1 MDDLEKKKNIEK
13 FLSENNMSGNF
24 LLSANKT
31 TPINSVMPAVSPFKK
46 RLNDYDSSLFEETS
60 VQKIEDPALK
70 LQAEIKKT
78 EETIATLTEELQLA
92 ETLRD
97 TMRTKDVFIR
107 KLMAEKKLEKL
118 QQEYKSNGFDKK
130 QKFVNLKQLPGAVKS
145 EIALKF
151 KSLIKNSG
159 IINAFSPVAGFLR
172 TKETLNRLDRINK
185 SVDGLITSN
194 TPFGENEQR
203 YKLLVNQLTQANRLQ
218 NEIKKEI

>member
-78 EETIATLTEELQLA
+78 EETIATLTEEL
-92 ETLRD
+92 
-97 TMRTKDVFIR
+97 
-107 KLMAEKKLEKL
+107 
-118 QQEYKSNGFDKK
+118 
-130 QKFVNLKQLPGAVKS
+130 
-145 EIALKF
+145 
-151 KSLIKNSG
+151 
-159 IINAFSPVAGFLR
+159 
-172 TKETLNRLDRINK
+172 
-185 SVDGLITSN
+185 
-194 TPFGENEQR
+194 
-203 YKLLVNQLTQANRLQ
+203 
-218 NEIKKEI
+218 

>member
-31 TPINSVMPAVSPFKK
+31 SPINSVMPAVSPFKK

-130 QKFVNLKQLPGAVKS
+130 QKFVNLKQLPGSVKS
-145 EIALKF
+145 EIALKI
-151 KSLIKNSG
+151 KSLIKNSR

>member
-130 QKFVNLKQLPGAVKS
+130 QKFVNLKQLPGSVKS
-145 EIALKF
+145 EIALKI

-159 IINAFSPVAGFLR
+159 IINAFSTVAGFLR

>member
-130 QKFVNLKQLPGAVKS
+130 QKFVNLKQLPGSVKS
-145 EIALKF
+145 EIALKI
-151 KSLIKNSG
+151 KSLIKNSR